1 LKRVHARI
9 GGGGVAG
16 AGAGARARAGGCC
29 GVTIRSR
36 FFVDIYLL
44 FRMMERWFLLWVVAY
59 FCSIIFDSNHNYL
72 CIVIVVKIG
81 IIWLLLIFAN
91 KR

>member
-1 LKRVHARI
+1 MLKRVHART
-9 GGGGVAG
+9 GGGG
-16 AGAGARARAGGCC
+16 AGAGS

-72 CIVIVVKIG
+72 CIVIVVIRLESYG
-81 IIWLLLIFAN
+81 G
-91 KR
+91 